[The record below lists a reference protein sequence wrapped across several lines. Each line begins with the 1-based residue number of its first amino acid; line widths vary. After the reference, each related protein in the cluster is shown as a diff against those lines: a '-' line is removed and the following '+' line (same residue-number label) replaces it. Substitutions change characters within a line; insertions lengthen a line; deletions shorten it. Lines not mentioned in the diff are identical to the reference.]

1 MPRGVYDRKKKA
13 DEVAAAEADGFHQA
27 DADGPSLP
35 DGVLDGAATHWVYSS
50 PFRPLD
56 LAWLPSDVRAA
67 YDPERSS
74 TGQWSPGNQS
84 SFAYAFTAP
93 VPPRFVDQWDLVTLE
108 VGPSVSYPAVQ
119 DEADTA
125 ENIDDALGESTW
137 VADVEPDDD
146 DGPQPGPD
154 RGPLAAGSDAAMS
167 ELEAR
172 GRAGIRVTD
181 YGPGGEARDYDVERP
196 EPPPAPQPPTTAV
209 MTATS
214 SDAPLMRQLMLDGFP
229 EQQVAHEAAI
239 NIAGRIV
246 LNLNSSTDQA
256 RWRALPL
263 GQRVIVSVAAI
274 VVARIGRLS
283 LDADLQDKKRLA
295 SASLKVVGMHGDAV
309 EAEPDEDDDSDSG
322 TALADL
328 AAAAH
333 QLLARPHLTTDAATE
348 FIERVAAHGRAV
360 ALRCEECGERGA
372 TFRARYDGDLCD
384 SCFAKRQ
391 DLDDLDAD
399 DLDPVDGDDESELT
413 KALAEAA
420 TDVDEDEDGDA

>member
-1 MPRGVYDRKKKA
+1 MPRGVYSRKKKA

-27 DADGPSLP
+27 DADGPI
-35 DGVLDGAATHWVYSS
+35 YI
-50 PFRPLD
+50 
-56 LAWLPSDVRAA
+56 
-67 YDPERSS
+67 
-74 TGQWSPGNQS
+74 TGQEDVEMTDIPLVPDDVVANVVILGTTPEGGTITGTLRER
-84 SFAYAFTAP
+84 YAAGR
-93 VPPRFVDQWDLVTLE
+93 VL
-108 VGPSVSYPAVQ
+108 A
-119 DEADTA
+119 DEADTP
-125 ENIDDALGESTW
+125 ENIDDALGESSW
-137 VADVEPDDD
+137 VPADDDED

-154 RGPLAAGSDAAMS
+154 RGPLSAGSDAAMS

-181 YGPGGEARDYDVERP
+181 YGPGGEARDYEVERP
-196 EPPPAPQPPTTAV
+196 EPAPPAPQASTTAV
-209 MTATS
+209 TTS
-214 SDAPLMRQLMLDGFP
+214 TSTDAPLMRQLMLDGFP

-246 LNLNSSTDQA
+246 LNLNSSADQA
-256 RWRALPL
+256 RWRSLPL
-263 GQRVIVSVAAI
+263 GQRVIVSLAAI

-309 EAEPDEDDDSDSG
+309 EAEPDDDDDDSDSG

-384 SCFAKRQ
+384 SCYAKRQ

-399 DLDPVDGDDESELT
+399 YPPDPVDGEGESELT

-420 TDVDEDEDGDA
+420 ADGDDDDDGDA